1 MAEEGE
7 MAGRLRMGQKE
18 LLRGK
23 EMEQVKGGE
32 QRIKAASKELKI
44 S

>member
-18 LLRGK
+18 WLRGK

-32 QRIKAASKELKI
+32 LTIKARQRS
-44 S
+44 